1 MYGKVWGLSPGL
13 GRQAYCW
20 CSTLGDTR
28 IGSMNLI
35 GVLDLGTNCTPPLDQ
50 LPFASR
56 WILAL
61 IT

>member
-35 GVLDLGTNCTPPLDQ
+35 GGLDLGTNCTPPLDQ

-56 WILAL
+56 
-61 IT
+61 